1 MRVLIAEDDVTS
13 RLLLKRVLENWGYE
27 VTATRNGAEALQALQ
42 AEDAPR
48 LAILDWMMPVMDGV
62 DVCRRVRARETLQP
76 PYIILL
82 TALEGKKGVVTG
94 LEAGADDYVGKP
106 YDPDE
111 LHARL
116 KVGRRMVELNDQML
130 KANDELLKANDQL
143 LEANDQLLEAKAAL
157 EILACTD
164 TLTGVLNRGAIVKEL
179 ERELERAARDG
190 GPLGLGMLDID
201 QFKRVNDTYGHA
213 VGDAVLCEVVRRALG
228 VMRPYDTLGRF
239 GGEEFLVLV
248 PRSGEGELR
257 DVLERIR
264 EVIGSAPIAVG
275 GREIAVTV
283 SLGGATRGGE
293 SADGLIARADD
304 ALYTAKEQGRD
315 RVVLAVSVEE
325 EP

>member
-1 MRVLIAEDDVTS
+1 MRILIAEDDVTS

-27 VTATRNGAEALQALQ
+27 VTVTKNGAEALQALL

-48 LAILDWMMPVMDGV
+48 LAILDWMMPGMDGV
-62 DVCRRVRARETLQP
+62 EVCRRVRSRETLQP

-82 TALEGKKGVVTG
+82 TALEDKKGVVTG

-116 KVGRRMVELNDQML
+116 EVGRRLVELN
-130 KANDELLKANDQL
+130 EEL
-143 LEANDQLLEAKAAL
+143 LEARHAA
-157 EILACTD
+157 EILARID
-164 TLTGVLNRGAIVKEL
+164 ALTGVLNRRAILNEL
-179 ERELERAARDG
+179 EREAERATREG
-190 GPLGLGMLDID
+190 SPLGIGMLDID
-201 QFKRVNDTYGHA
+201 HFKLVNDTYGHA
-213 VGDAVLCEVVRRALG
+213 AGDSVLCEVVRRALG
-228 VMRPYDTLGRF
+228 VMRPYDSFGRF

-248 PRSGEGELR
+248 PGSGEEELR
-257 DVLERIR
+257 HVLERIR
-264 EVIGSAPIAVG
+264 GVIGSTPIAVG
-275 GREIAVTV
+275 GHDLAVTV
-283 SLGGATRGGE
+283 SLGGATRGSE